1 MSGFFYIFSHDVARA
16 RAAQACQE
24 SPEGWVCRIGPPNK
38 SRDQEAKYH
47 AMLGDIAEQVTF
59 HGQKFDAE
67 TWKRLL
73 IDAFH
78 HDTKDDPE
86 LRDEWRRMGD
96 LQFMPAFNHAG
107 LIALGFQ
114 SRKFTK
120 PLASAFIEWLYA
132 MGAENNVQWKNH
144 YREAA

>member
-1 MSGFFYIFSHDVARA
+1 MSGHFYIFAHDEARN
-16 RAAQACQE
+16 RAAQACIE
-24 SPEGWVCRIGPPNK
+24 APEGWVCRIGPPHK

-47 AMLGDIAEQVTF
+47 AQIGDIASQVEY

-78 HDTKDDPE
+78 YDTKDDPD
-86 LRDEWRRMGD
+86 LVDEWRRMGE
-96 LQFMPAFNHAG
+96 LQFMPALNHPG
-107 LIALGFQ
+107 VIALGYQ
-114 SRKFTK
+114 SRNFSRK
-120 PLASAFIEWLYA
+120 LASAFIEWLYA
-132 MGAENNVQWKNH
+132 FGAENNVQWKNH